1 MSNPF
6 SDAIIGMT
14 ATGRCVP
21 EPSYPPLA
29 EALDMLDDRI
39 QNLHSRLE
47 AISSRLAPVLAP
59 AAPSMPDPGLANTK
73 TIQGYSEVVLQIR
86 DKADAIDN
94 AIAIVESLLRRCEV

>member
-6 SDAIIGMT
+6 TDA
-14 ATGRCVP
+14 RP
-21 EPSYPPLA
+21 ETMYPPLA

-47 AISSRLAPVLAP
+47 TISSRLTPVLAP
-59 AAPSMPDPGLANTK
+59 LAPSMPDPGIANAKAT
-73 TIQGYSEVVLQIR
+73 QVHSEVVLQIR
-86 DKADAIDN
+86 GKADAIDS